1 MVWVTRNGTKI
12 QIPRK
17 LSHHIPS
24 MPIWSAEAFQEQVP
38 LKKLALAG
46 SHFFLRCAR
55 KRQATFFISISHVSK
70 ERQTFLDI
78 DSEEFQF
85 YKRAAEEEYRMQVF
99 YLCSCLPFSTV

>member
-1 MVWVTRNGTKI
+1 
-12 QIPRK
+12 
-17 LSHHIPS
+17 

-38 LKKLALAG
+38 LKNWRWLDRTFQLLKE
-46 SHFFLRCAR
+46 FLRCAR